1 MAQTTLLIKTFFCY
15 ILFTSVIACQNNAN
29 NNNMEKSYGWR
40 AMSSAP
46 PGYPIG
52 VYSGGFISKDGFLV
66 SLYGPIVSDEHWG
79 EAYSG
84 LDYGGTIPHR
94 LEVTWISFAEDC
106 EYEISTDLDYH
117 KIEQYFEEGTLNRNA
132 YGDIIPDKYDQ
143 IVAGFAPGGVV
154 SVWVSDGGANV
165 REVGHYQGKKVH
177 IPREETENLEPSEK
191 NWFSSEYRKE
201 IMQRPAAVP
210 LEIQEKNK
218 NKPIPYGLWDRYRN
232 RYHWK
237 PVFTLPYIPDEPK
250 PEIYDIVFE
259 KLNGE
264 RENIHY
270 PHSLELASWNEVLP
284 RFVHFSF
291 TSYNGK
297 NYAAEVF
304 LDEEKTMKAFER
316 FGSVEP
322 LVLEFFVNRTHTMMA
337 IYLKNKEKT
346 IGLVDEKTEVNIWE
360 LDKDLKRE

>member
-15 ILFTSVIACQNNAN
+15 ILFTSVIACQNNTN
-29 NNNMEKSYGWR
+29 NNNMEKSYGWE
-40 AMSSAP
+40 ACSGAP
-46 PGYPIG
+46 LGYPIA
-52 VYSGGFISKDGFLV
+52 VYSGGFIQKDGQLV
-66 SLYGPIVSDEHWG
+66 SLYGGISTARSPWG
-79 EAYSG
+79 NVTG
-84 LDYGGTIPHR
+84 GRLDYGGTIPHR

-143 IVAGFAPGGVV
+143 IVAGFAPGGAV

-218 NKPIPYGLWDRYRN
+218 NKSIPYGLWDRYRN

-237 PVFTLPYIPDEPK
+237 PVFTLPEGA
-250 PEIYDIVFE
+250 ELYDVSFTY
-259 KLNGE
+259 LNGQTSDLL
-264 RENIHY
+264 Y
-270 PHSLELASWNEVLP
+270 PDVNTLPEEYKESNVLP
-284 RFVHFSF
+284 RFAGIQYTTKEGVNKVGVITFDEEEIMKKFEQFSPEDTLKLEF
-291 TSYNGK
+291 RVNRAETMVVVYLEGK
-297 NYAAEVF
+297 GKLIGINDNTEAEV
-304 LDEEKTMKAFER
+304 
-316 FGSVEP
+316 
-322 LVLEFFVNRTHTMMA
+322 RT
-337 IYLKNKEKT
+337 IKNKF
-346 IGLVDEKTEVNIWE
+346 
-360 LDKDLKRE
+360 

>member
-15 ILFTSVIACQNNAN
+15 ILFISVIACQNNTN
-29 NNNMEKSYGWR
+29 NNNMEKSYEWR

-201 IMQRPAAVP
+201 IMRRPAAVP

-237 PVFTLPYIPDEPK
+237 PVFTLPEGA
-250 PEIYDIVFE
+250 ELYDVSFVY
-259 KLNGE
+259 LNGQTSDLL
-264 RENIHY
+264 Y
-270 PHSLELASWNEVLP
+270 PDVNTLPEEYKESNVLP
-284 RFVHFSF
+284 RFAGIQYTTKEGVNKVGVITF
-291 TSYNGK
+291 
-297 NYAAEVF
+297 
-304 LDEEKTMKAFER
+304 DEEEIMKKFEQFSPEDTLKIEFRINRAETMVVAYLEGKGKLIGINDDTKARVKT
-316 FGSVEP
+316 
-322 LVLEFFVNRTHTMMA
+322 T
-337 IYLKNKEKT
+337 KNT
-346 IGLVDEKTEVNIWE
+346 F
-360 LDKDLKRE
+360 KRK

>member
-15 ILFTSVIACQNNAN
+15 ILFTSVIACQNNTN
-29 NNNMEKSYGWR
+29 NNNMEKSYGWE
-40 AMSSAP
+40 ACSGAP
-46 PGYPIG
+46 LGYPIA
-52 VYSGGFISKDGFLV
+52 VYSGGFIQKDGQLV
-66 SLYGPIVSDEHWG
+66 SLYGGISTARSPWG
-79 EAYSG
+79 NVTG
-84 LDYGGTIPHR
+84 GRLDYGGTIPHR

-201 IMQRPAAVP
+201 IMRRPAAVP

-237 PVFTLPYIPDEPK
+237 PVFTLPEGA
-250 PEIYDIVFE
+250 ELYDVSFTY
-259 KLNGE
+259 LNGQTSDLL
-264 RENIHY
+264 Y
-270 PHSLELASWNEVLP
+270 PDVNTLPEEYKESNVLP
-284 RFVHFSF
+284 RFAGIQYTTKEGVNKVGVITF
-291 TSYNGK
+291 
-297 NYAAEVF
+297 
-304 LDEEKTMKAFER
+304 DEEEIMKKFEQ
-316 FGSVEP
+316 FSPEDT
-322 LVLEFFVNRTHTMMA
+322 LKLEFRVNRAETMVVA
-337 IYLKNKEKT
+337 YLEGKGKLIGINDNTETEVRTIKNKF
-346 IGLVDEKTEVNIWE
+346 
-360 LDKDLKRE
+360 